1 MSKCDI
7 FQRSRYIIL
16 IHCRISLMRTM
27 ENNEDIDVDRQVELD
42 IKCLQILRALIY
54 NQIILLNEEDKERDP
69 EKYRR

>member
-1 MSKCDI
+1 
-7 FQRSRYIIL
+7 
-16 IHCRISLMRTM
+16 MRTM